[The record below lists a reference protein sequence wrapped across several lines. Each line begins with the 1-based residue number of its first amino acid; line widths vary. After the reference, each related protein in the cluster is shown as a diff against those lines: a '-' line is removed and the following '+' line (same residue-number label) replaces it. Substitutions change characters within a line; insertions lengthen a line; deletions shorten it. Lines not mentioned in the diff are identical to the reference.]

1 MISFNNLWLY
11 ARGSIDPYNPL
22 GLHSNTICV
31 SLTEV

>member
-22 GLHSNTICV
+22 GLPPNTIRV
-31 SLTEV
+31 RFTEV